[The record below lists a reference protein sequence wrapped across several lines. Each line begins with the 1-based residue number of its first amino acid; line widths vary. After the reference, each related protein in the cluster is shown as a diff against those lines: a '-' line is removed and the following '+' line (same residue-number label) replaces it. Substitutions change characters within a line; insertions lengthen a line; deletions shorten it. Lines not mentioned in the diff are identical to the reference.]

1 MNHSSSESFPF
12 EEIYR
17 RYLDG
22 LLTSDRQKCRVNFEQ
37 WLESTPQLRSIYD
50 DLVRRSL
57 YEVGEQ
63 WEQGK
68 ISVATE
74 HLATA
79 ISEGLLNLTY
89 PRLFAGPRLGKSAV
103 ITCVANEYHQIG
115 GKMVADIF
123 ELNGWRGYFLG
134 ANMPVS
140 DVKLLIKEKRPNVVA
155 LSVATVLNFDRL
167 VSAAAEIRWAFPETP
182 ILAGGQAFRWIGREK
197 VEGLSGVRCLTN
209 LGELDAWITEHM
221 SNA

>member
-74 HLATA
+74 QP
-79 ISEGLLNLTY
+79 GQ
-89 PRLFAGPRLGKSAV
+89 
-103 ITCVANEYHQIG
+103 CDQ
-115 GKMVADIF
+115 
-123 ELNGWRGYFLG
+123 RGSVE
-134 ANMPVS
+134 P
-140 DVKLLIKEKRPNVVA
+140 D
-155 LSVATVLNFDRL
+155 LS
-167 VSAAAEIRWAFPETP
+167 P
-182 ILAGGQAFRWIGREK
+182 AFRRAA
-197 VEGLSGVRCLTN
+197 SGEVSGHHLR
-209 LGELDAWITEHM
+209 GQ
-221 SNA
+221 

>member
-37 WLESTPQLRSIYD
+37 WLESTPELRSIYD

-79 ISEGLLNLTY
+79 ISEGLLN
-89 PRLFAGPRLGKSAV
+89 
-103 ITCVANEYHQIG
+103 
-115 GKMVADIF
+115 
-123 ELNGWRGYFLG
+123 
-134 ANMPVS
+134 
-140 DVKLLIKEKRPNVVA
+140 
-155 LSVATVLNFDRL
+155 
-167 VSAAAEIRWAFPETP
+167 
-182 ILAGGQAFRWIGREK
+182 
-197 VEGLSGVRCLTN
+197 
-209 LGELDAWITEHM
+209 
-221 SNA
+221 

>member
-1 MNHSSSESFPF
+1 MLSGRAADQRSAKVPDQ
-12 EEIYR
+12 
-17 RYLDG
+17 L
-22 LLTSDRQKCRVNFEQ
+22 EQ
-37 WLESTPQLRSIYD
+37 WLESTPELGWIYD

-79 ISEGLLNLTY
+79 ISEGLLNLIY
-89 PRLFAGPRLGKSAV
+89 PRLFARPRLGKSAV

-123 ELNGWRGYFLG
+123 ELDGWRGYFSARIAVG
-134 ANMPVS
+134 
-140 DVKLLIKEKRPNVVA
+140 DVKLLIKEKRPDVVA
-155 LSVATVLNFDRL
+155 LSLATVLNFDPL
-167 VSAAAEIRWAFPETP
+167 MSPAAQIRGAFPETP
-182 ILAGGQAFRWIGREK
+182 ILVGGQAFRWIGRGK
-197 VEGLSGVRCLTN
+197 IEGLSGVRCLTN
-209 LGELDAWITEHM
+209 LGELDAWIREHM
-221 SNA
+221 CNA